1 MDSTC
6 FCDKA
11 RHAIR
16 VHGQWKL
23 DKMVVVNQMVK
34 LYFKQDNETLA
45 HVIFDSAR
53 AIEFEEGKF
62 YILNGWQKIESRH
75 NTIYFE

>member
-1 MDSTC
+1 
-6 FCDKA
+6 
-11 RHAIR
+11 
-16 VHGQWKL
+16 
-23 DKMVVVNQMVK
+23 MVVVNQMVK
-34 LYFKQDNETLA
+34 LYFKQDNETLI